1 MVYHIYGRS
10 VFNPCAHGH
19 QAHHVPCIIEISGS
33 DILNFND
40 YGTESLQFRR
50 TEINMV
56 GVRSQLGIIRQE
68 NLCQIA
74 PLPEYVIDM
83 TARIWIPAVLRAE
96 TGYLSFVQPFV
107 KLLFSRACSE

>member
-1 MVYHIYGRS
+1 MIRVLDSTLKIISTITRYTS
-10 VFNPCAHGH
+10 VEF
-19 QAHHVPCIIEISGS
+19 EK
-33 DILNFND
+33 NFND
-40 YGTESLQFRR
+40 YGTESFQFRR

-107 KLLFSRACSE
+107 KLLFYRACSE